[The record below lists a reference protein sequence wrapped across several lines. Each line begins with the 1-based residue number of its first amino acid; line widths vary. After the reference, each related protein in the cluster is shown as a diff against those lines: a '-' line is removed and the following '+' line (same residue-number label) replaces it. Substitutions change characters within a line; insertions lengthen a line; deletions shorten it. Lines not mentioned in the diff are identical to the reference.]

1 VMLTQID
8 LNRLRVFYFVFLQE
22 STVGAANELAISRS
36 AVSQQLKKLEYEINA
51 PLFTRL
57 PKRLVPTAE
66 GKRLFDFLKPFFQNL
81 DQGILNIHQSQEKP
95 AGLLKIGAPVEF
107 GKKYFP
113 GIIASYQAQYPDVIF
128 HLKLG
133 NPSELLPMVSK
144 GTLDFGFVDMFS
156 TKAGTYDRLNLQSVA
171 TVFKEVMVL
180 ACSNIYYNKH
190 IKGDH
195 SFLNLHQKDFIAY
208 QEDAF
213 ALQSWFQHHFQRTT
227 VNLRL
232 KLIVDSV
239 QAVIEGI
246 MQNMGLAVVA
256 SHLVS
261 AEIGQGKITPIAM
274 KKNDAGN
281 VISIFQLKG
290 KIPNLREKTFQK
302 YFIKSIAGIDRE

>member
-1 VMLTQID
+1 MLTQID
-8 LNRLRVFYFVFLQE
+8 LNRLRVFYFVFLQK
-22 STVGAANELAISRS
+22 STVGAAKELAVSRS
-36 AVSQQLKKLEYEINA
+36 AVSQQLQKLEHEINA

-81 DQGILNIHQSQEKP
+81 DQGILNIHESQKKP

-113 GIIASYQAQYPDVIF
+113 RIIASYQAEHPDVVF

-133 NPSELLPMVSK
+133 NPSVLLPMVSK

-156 TKAGTYDRLNLQSVA
+156 TKAGTYERLNLEKVA
-171 TVFKEVMVL
+171 TVFQEVMVL
-180 ACSNIYYNKH
+180 ACSNAYYNNH
-190 IKGDH
+190 IQGDH

-208 QEDAF
+208 QEEAF
-213 ALQSWFQHHFQRTT
+213 ALQSWFRHHFERTA

-246 MQNMGLAVVA
+246 MQDMGLAVVA

-261 AEIGQGKITPIAM
+261 AEIGQGKIMPIKT
-274 KKNDAGN
+274 KKKDEGN

-290 KIPNLREKTFQK
+290 KMPNLREKTFQK
-302 YFIKSIAGIDRE
+302 HFIELIG